1 MMWQTSKVYMM
12 ENFELKIQKSRCVTA
27 RLTLFEKRN
36 VGSYYV
42 NTSYL
47 DILAQIALKIDV
59 INTPG
64 LLKKTTQKPNAK
76 YL

>member
-12 ENFELKIQKSRCVTA
+12 ENFELKMKKSLCVTA
-27 RLTLFEKRN
+27 CYTLFEKRN

-42 NTSYL
+42 NSSYL
-47 DILAQIALKIDV
+47 DILAWIALKIDV

-64 LLKKTTQKPNAK
+64 LLKKNNPKTKC
-76 YL
+76 